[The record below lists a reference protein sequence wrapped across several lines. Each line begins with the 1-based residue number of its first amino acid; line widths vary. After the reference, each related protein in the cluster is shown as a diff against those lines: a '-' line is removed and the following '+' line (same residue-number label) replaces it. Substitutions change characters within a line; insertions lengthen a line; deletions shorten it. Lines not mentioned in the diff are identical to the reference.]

1 MIDNDYREVDTD
13 EKNVSDVE
21 ETKEGTPVE
30 TGEVVTDDSTEDNEK
45 TDDFDE
51 FCAMCRRPASKA
63 GKLIHVAPNMAICQD
78 CMQKTFDTMGQ
89 MPGIP
94 GLGDINIGDMLS
106 SGKMP
111 NIQFVNM
118 SAFTVAENSDFGIL
132 RLIVSDTDT
141 AIKVLRDR
149 LYAVSVADVVC
160 LHCPNQPGALAKAM
174 DIITSAGIFIE
185 YMYAFSQGE
194 AANVI
199 IRPDNV
205 EKCAEVLKANKLELI
220 AASDLYK
227 L

>member
-1 MIDNDYREVDTD
+1 MLIKQLSIFLENKKGRFTEVA
-13 EKNVSDVE
+13 KIL
-21 ETKEGTPVE
+21 
-30 TGEVVTDDSTEDNEK
+30 GE
-45 TDDFDE
+45 
-51 FCAMCRRPASKA
+51 A
-63 GKLIHVAPNMAICQD
+63 G
-78 CMQKTFDTMGQ
+78 
-89 MPGIP
+89 
-94 GLGDINIGDMLS
+94 
-106 SGKMP
+106 
-111 NIQFVNM
+111 VNM

-132 RLIVSDTDT
+132 RLIVSDT
-141 AIKVLRDR
+141 IQVLREK

-174 DIITSAGIFIE
+174 EIITSAGIFVE

>member
-1 MIDNDYREVDTD
+1 M
-13 EKNVSDVE
+13 
-21 ETKEGTPVE
+21 
-30 TGEVVTDDSTEDNEK
+30 
-45 TDDFDE
+45 
-51 FCAMCRRPASKA
+51 
-63 GKLIHVAPNMAICQD
+63 
-78 CMQKTFDTMGQ
+78 
-89 MPGIP
+89 
-94 GLGDINIGDMLS
+94 
-106 SGKMP
+106 
-111 NIQFVNM
+111 
-118 SAFTVAENSDFGIL
+118 
-132 RLIVSDTDT
+132 SDTDT

-220 AASDLYK
+220 AASDLYM

>member
-1 MIDNDYREVDTD
+1 MLIKQLSIFLENKKGRFTEVA
-13 EKNVSDVE
+13 KIL
-21 ETKEGTPVE
+21 
-30 TGEVVTDDSTEDNEK
+30 GE
-45 TDDFDE
+45 
-51 FCAMCRRPASKA
+51 A
-63 GKLIHVAPNMAICQD
+63 G
-78 CMQKTFDTMGQ
+78 
-89 MPGIP
+89 
-94 GLGDINIGDMLS
+94 
-106 SGKMP
+106 
-111 NIQFVNM
+111 VNM

-174 DIITSAGIFIE
+174 DIITSAGIF
-185 YMYAFSQGE
+185 SQGE